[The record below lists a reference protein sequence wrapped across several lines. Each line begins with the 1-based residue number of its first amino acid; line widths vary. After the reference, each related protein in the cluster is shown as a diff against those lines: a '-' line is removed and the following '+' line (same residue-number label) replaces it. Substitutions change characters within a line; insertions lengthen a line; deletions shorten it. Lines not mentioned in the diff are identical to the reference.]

1 VAADL
6 WKFSRAA
13 GMATMQGVRGGDAVL
28 ELFGRR
34 GVVSSNDGAELL
46 R

>member
-6 WKFSRAA
+6 WKFSCAA
-13 GMATMQGVRGGDAVL
+13 GMATMRAVRGGDAVL